1 MYIGSR
7 IRSKNVLLHLKLLNC
22 MTYVEDQVMGN
33 IHIIEIGFV
42 LIISTYEI
50 TCISYEKLVLV
61 TLIDYDG
68 DEAFEQSFGLMI
80 RYIKRYL
87 KSSIG
92 RGVGEYKYKVFG
104 WTFYISS
111 GFVWIKSGLRL
122 HFGIIF
128 CG

>member
-1 MYIGSR
+1 
-7 IRSKNVLLHLKLLNC
+7 